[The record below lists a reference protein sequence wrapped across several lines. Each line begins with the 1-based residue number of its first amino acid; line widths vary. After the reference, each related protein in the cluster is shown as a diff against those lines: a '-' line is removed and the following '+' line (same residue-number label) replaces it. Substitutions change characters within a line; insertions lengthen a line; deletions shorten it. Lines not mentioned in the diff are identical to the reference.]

1 MLLAAELKVS
11 RPLLSLQ
18 KGGAADEL
26 SVADCNFY
34 KYCLDDRVKNRS
46 NECGIHHHSLAAWFA
61 LTIQ

>member
-34 KYCLDDRVKNRS
+34 K
-46 NECGIHHHSLAAWFA
+46 
-61 LTIQ
+61 